1 MSDKDN
7 TLDEQAQKERLIKA
21 GRDFVN
27 AFKDLLLT
35 DVTKLINPFAADDIK
50 PKSLE
55 EIAHLYSNL
64 VDSDIQKK
72 EREENLK
79 FAGGKFK
86 FAWAG
91 SAVKMSTE
99 LYYQD
104 SEGQWKKES
113 GSSEM
118 PAEALTDEAR
128 KTLEQKKELTYPIEH
143 P

>member
-1 MSDKDN
+1 
-7 TLDEQAQKERLIKA
+7 
-21 GRDFVN
+21 
-27 AFKDLLLT
+27 
-35 DVTKLINPFAADDIK
+35 
-50 PKSLE
+50 
-55 EIAHLYSNL
+55 
-64 VDSDIQKK
+64 
-72 EREENLK
+72 
-79 FAGGKFK
+79 
-86 FAWAG
+86 
-91 SAVKMSTE
+91 MSTE